1 MFALIAARKKS
12 ERHLTVRIAARLWIW
27 RLAPMKI
34 IECEICGSYA
44 LEKYKPL
51 NNICLICKSIGSLFI
66 NDNPSEEQLAEVVE
80 QDET

>member
-1 MFALIAARKKS
+1 
-12 ERHLTVRIAARLWIW
+12 
-27 RLAPMKI
+27 MKI

-51 NNICLICKSIGSLFI
+51 NNICPICKSIGSLFI
-66 NDNPSEEQLAEVVE
+66 NDNPSEEQLAEAVE